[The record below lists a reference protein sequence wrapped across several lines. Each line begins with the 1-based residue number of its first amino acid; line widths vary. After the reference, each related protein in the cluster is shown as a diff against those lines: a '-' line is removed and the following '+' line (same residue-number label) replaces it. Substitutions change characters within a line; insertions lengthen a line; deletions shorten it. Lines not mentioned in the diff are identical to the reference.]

1 MTLVIFVTIPQ
12 EKAKS
17 FTKILLKERA
27 CACVNILK
35 GVESLFWWQGK
46 IDSEKEALLIIKTK
60 QSAYYKLKK
69 VIKLNHP
76 YSVPEI
82 IALKVDKIDNEY
94 QKWLEKEVHA

>member
-1 MTLVIFVTIPQ
+1 MALIIFVTIPQ
-12 EKAKS
+12 GKASS
-17 FTKILLKERA
+17 FAKKLLKERS

-35 GVESLFWWQGK
+35 GVDSFFWWQGK

-60 QSAYYKLKK
+60 QSAYHKLRK

-82 IALKVDKIDNEY
+82 IALKVDKIDGQY
-94 QKWLEKEVHA
+94 QKWVEKEVHA

>member
-1 MTLVIFVTIPQ
+1 MTLIIFVTIPQ

-17 FTKILLKERA
+17 FAKILLKERA
-27 CACVNILK
+27 CACINILK

-82 IALKVDKIDNEY
+82 VALKVDKIDSQY
-94 QKWLEKEVHA
+94 QKWLEKEVDV